1 MNLGGDAKV
10 TNDTKER
17 LTVRL
22 PSELNKR
29 LTEYLNPKG
38 IPKNAF
44 ILGLINQELD
54 KAKRMKVKEA

>member
-1 MNLGGDAKV
+1 MTK
-10 TNDTKER
+10 DTKER

-29 LTEYLNPKG
+29 LTEYLEPMG

-44 ILGLINQELD
+44 ILGLINQELN
-54 KAKRMKVKEA
+54 KAVLPGVQKEGRIYGRA